1 MKKILHHIRKQPE
14 HVKTRYVIVFAITA
28 TAFVIMFW
36 LITLQIIKRTDDT
49 IQTESP
55 FAIVKQV
62 FKGSVSDMK
71 NAMPQ
76 KQESLDETLGGVMPA
91 EVPPEID
98 SSNGEKTIDPT
109 VKSLDTDTA
118 IQPVDVLPTPVQ

>member
-14 HVKTRYVIVFAITA
+14 HVKTRYVVIFAIVA
-28 TAFVIMFW
+28 TALVIVFW
-36 LITLQIIKRTDDT
+36 LITLQIIKSTDDT

-55 FAIVKQV
+55 FSIVKQV

-76 KQESLDETLGGVMPA
+76 KQESLDETLGGVMPV
-91 EVPPEID
+91 EVSSEVD
-98 SSNGEKTIDPT
+98 SSNAEKTIDPT
-109 VKSLDTDTA
+109 MKELNENATTQST
-118 IQPVDVLPTPVQ
+118 DVLPAPVQ